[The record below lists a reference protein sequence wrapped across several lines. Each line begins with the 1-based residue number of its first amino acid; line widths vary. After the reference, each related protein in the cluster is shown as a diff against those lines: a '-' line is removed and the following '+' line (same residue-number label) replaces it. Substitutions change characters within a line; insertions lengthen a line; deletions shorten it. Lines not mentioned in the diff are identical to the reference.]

1 MQLRDYQQRS
11 IPTAPFRR
19 EQRKKLHI
27 ILSLPR
33 RKLHIILSLPCNL
46 LI

>member
-19 EQRKKLHI
+19 EQRKKTAHNFVLTPQKTAHNFV
-27 ILSLPR
+27 LTL
-33 RKLHIILSLPCNL
+33 
-46 LI
+46 